1 MTCRRSIRLLVSAA
15 LTALL
20 LGGAP
25 WSRGVSATGL
35 PPGPTASQT
44 LTMTVAP
51 TGLLTVSVAAGTVSW
66 SYPGAADLGQL
77 SFTNTLNDG
86 AAWSIA
92 AAMTDLVPT
101 SGPVPISCG
110 MSSTNC
116 LSFTNVSLASST
128 LFNALNNA
136 PTTNMVHGGS
146 GAFGGT
152 DTTPGTTFSGTK
164 QVLTADGTDK
174 GSYTQGDGT
183 AANDNKITP
192 TTGLTLESG
201 TYSGTLQY
209 TITG

>member
-1 MTCRRSIRLLVSAA
+1 MTRRRSIRLLVSAA
-15 LTALL
+15 LTALM

-25 WSRGVSATGL
+25 WARGASAQGVPGL
-35 PPGPTASQT
+35 TANQT
-44 LTMTVAP
+44 LTMSVAP
-51 TGLLTVSVAAGTVSW
+51 TGVLTVSVINSTVSW
-66 SYPGAADLGQL
+66 NYPSAADLGQL

-86 AAWSIA
+86 AAWSIS

-101 SGPVPISCG
+101 SGPAPASCV

-116 LSFTNVSLASST
+116 LSFTNMTLASSS
-128 LFNALNNA
+128 LFNPLNNA

-152 DTTPGTTFSGTK
+152 DTTPGTTLSNTK

-183 AANDNKITP
+183 AANDSSITP
-192 TTGLTLESG
+192 ATGLALESG